1 MKIIMKI
8 FITCFI
14 LNYSSVF
21 TQTIIENFTGDNL
34 ITNDIVTTDNQVI
47 IATSYNSS
55 DTRPIQLYNFNNN
68 RFELMTI
75 LTEDNSPLLVTSYTP
90 QIQVSAN
97 GDLFISNEQSI
108 FRKNADKWFEY
119 KQFDNSTEG
128 KIEYYI
134 IDSDNYWA
142 TLSKKQGHNFLLSYI
157 STFDNTNIN
166 VIDSSIYPKYMNKLY
181 KTYNDMVITSC
192 GVYGN
197 DTINGKNDIYLFKDG
212 KLFDTFKLPSAN
224 GKHEYKNIN
233 QIYTDEDENIWFC
246 YTGKRYT
253 DPNYDNTLSGVSVLK
268 KNGGWVHFTDQD
280 GYPRINDAFDA
291 AKGITK
297 FNDGWLVIFENDLIF
312 INENFQIEDFSIVN
326 FFDNSVF
333 YKTTEMSSDYT
344 IKFLNSLKNK
354 EEGNKPQLIDIVSDS
369 KGRVFITSN
378 IGIFVYNN
386 GVTSVED
393 HEFNHIIAYPN
404 PINSSDEYLNIKSF
418 SNTIE
423 TAEIVDV
430 TGSSI
435 KIYNWEVSGDA
446 TRFKLPIGLSSGI
459 HYLVLKTS
467 ENSINIKFIVTK

>member
-1 MKIIMKI
+1 MKAFII
-8 FITCFI
+8 CLI
-14 LNYSSVF
+14 LSYSSVF
-21 TQTIIENFTGDNL
+21 SQTIIENFTGESH
-34 ITNDIVTTDNQVI
+34 ITDDIVTTDNQVI
-47 IATSYNSS
+47 IATSYNGF

-75 LTEDNSPLLVTSYTP
+75 LTEDNNPLFVTSYIP
-90 QIQVSAN
+90 QIQVSGN
-97 GDLFISNEQSI
+97 GELFISNEQSI
-108 FRKNADKWFEY
+108 FRKNADKWLEY
-119 KQFDNSTEG
+119 RKFDNSTEG

-134 IDSDNYWA
+134 IDSDNNYWA

-157 STFDNTNIN
+157 STFDKTDSY

-197 DTINGKNDIYLFKDG
+197 DTINGRNDIYLFKDE
-212 KLFDTFKLPSAN
+212 KLFDTYKLPSAN

-268 KNGGWVHFTDQD
+268 KNGEWVHFTNQD
-280 GYPRINDAFDA
+280 GYPKVNEAFDA

-297 FNDGWLVIFENDLIF
+297 FNDGWLVLFENDLMY

-326 FFDNSVF
+326 FLDNTVF
-333 YKTTEMSSDYT
+333 HKTTNTPNDYLLQ
-344 IKFLNSLKNK
+344 FLSRLKNK
-354 EEGNKPQLIDIVSDS
+354 EEGTKPYLIDIVSDS

-386 GVTSVED
+386 GVSSVED
-393 HEFNHIIAYPN
+393 DEFNHIIAYPN
-404 PINSSDEYLNIKSF
+404 PIKSSDEYLNIKSV

-435 KIYNWEVSGDA
+435 KINNWEVNGDA
-446 TRFKLPIGLSSGI
+446 TRFKLPIGLSSGT
-459 HYLVLKTS
+459 HYLILKTS
-467 ENSINIKFIVTK
+467 ENSINIKFIITK